1 MKLGIL
7 SGHYPG
13 VRFNSQ
19 INHKCYA
26 DCHGYQY
33 IFNSSPERD
42 RRRYFSKIET
52 ILRYFDPFDWIFW
65 IDDDAYF
72 TDFRIPLTRFLEAA
86 PDAELVI
93 CKSPSTKTLFTK
105 FTSGSFLLRNTPR
118 GHDFL
123 RGVLA
128 VDLAAVKAAWR
139 DDLGYFTRSEQDAM
153 VHLVETDPR
162 FGGNFCRILDHN
174 CFNNR
179 DFEYC
184 ASLDDH
190 FLVHFAGRTKQ
201 QSMEEFATR
210 LSANRY
216 LTPESWLSQLR
227 IVEPTKSDE
236 SV

>member
-26 DCHGYQY
+26 DSHGYHY
-33 IFNSSPERD
+33 IFNGSPEPD

-52 ILRYFDPFDWIFW
+52 ILRYLPLFDWIFW

-72 TDFRIPLTRFLEAA
+72 TDFRIPLTRFLDASSAA
-86 PDAELVI
+86 EFVI

-105 FTSGSFLLRNTPR
+105 FSSGQFLLQNSPR
-118 GHDFL
+118 AHEFL
-123 RGVLA
+123 RAVLA
-128 VDLAAVKAAWR
+128 VDLAAVKEAWR
-139 DDLGYFTRSEQDAM
+139 DELGYFTRGDQDAM

-162 FGGNFCRILDHN
+162 FSGGFCRILDHD

-179 DFEYC
+179 DFEYRN
-184 ASLDDH
+184 SIDEH
-190 FLVHFAGRTKQ
+190 FLVHFTGRTKQ
-201 QSMEEFATR
+201 QSMQEFVER
-210 LSANRY
+210 LGVNRY
-216 LTPESWLSQLR
+216 LTPGSSLAQLR
-227 IVEPTKSDE
+227 IDDSGEPA
-236 SV
+236 